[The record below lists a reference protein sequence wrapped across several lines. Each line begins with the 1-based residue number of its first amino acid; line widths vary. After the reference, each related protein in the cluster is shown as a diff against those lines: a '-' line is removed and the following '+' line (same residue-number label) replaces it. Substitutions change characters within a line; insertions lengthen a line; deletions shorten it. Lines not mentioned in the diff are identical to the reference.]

1 MKPEKNNMRQVT
13 AYSSIARKVNLFSRA
28 VCHDILEFSARV
40 LATFPCGSLRFG
52 AFPFEILL
60 GSCDRRM

>member
-1 MKPEKNNMRQVT
+1 LRSV
-13 AYSSIARKVNLFSRA
+13 SISTSLKRRFLDKICGA

-40 LATFPCGSLRFG
+40 LAIFPCGNLRFG

-60 GSCDRRM
+60 GSCERQM